1 MFRRFS
7 RRTWMLIGGSL
18 VAVAVVVALALTVGG
33 GEADDGDVATGTST
47 TVAPT
52 TAPASPTTED
62 TATTTGGATTTA
74 PCTDPTPDGEVL
86 AEVDLDG
93 DGSEEVFVRTEAGGP
108 RDVARLF
115 RRDGCD
121 LVPVSVDGAPAH
133 FPVGSSLR
141 VSGGVRCDVSAG
153 TVVVYSG
160 ASEDGESYDVTWR
173 ELRLEGSVLVQVG
186 TGSGTA
192 RIGDELQTAAS
203 TFDCGR

>member
-1 MFRRFS
+1 MFRRFT

-93 DGSEEVFVRTEAGGP
+93 DGSAEVV
-108 RDVARLF
+108 
-115 RRDGCD
+115 
-121 LVPVSVDGAPAH
+121 
-133 FPVGSSLR
+133 
-141 VSGGVRCDVSAG
+141 
-153 TVVVYSG
+153 
-160 ASEDGESYDVTWR
+160 
-173 ELRLEGSVLVQVG
+173 VG
-186 TGSGTA
+186 TGSLEVREFTGSEDPLDPGTDT
-192 RIGDELQTAAS
+192 GDPIATD
-203 TFDCGR
+203 TVTGRRVK